1 MQPIHTARL
10 ILRPFVAGDLAALTA
25 MHQHPDVYRWLGD
38 GHAPTAAATAA
49 RLEYYRQ
56 PLDLVAKT
64 KETRQELA
72 RLRSPHDDPARL
84 LGTILLKPVPL
95 SQGEYG
101 ATEYEIGWHLHPA
114 HWGNGYATEA
124 AQAMLLRARM
134 AKLRQVVAVT
144 YPDNWRSQ
152 AVMQRLGMTKS
163 GMTRRY
169 YDTDT
174 LLFTLQLSQ
183 S

>member
-1 MQPIHTARL
+1 MPAPAA
-10 ILRPFVAGDLAALTA
+10 ILAIT
-25 MHQHPDVYRWLGD
+25 
-38 GHAPTAAATAA
+38 
-49 RLEYYRQ
+49 
-56 PLDLVAKT
+56 
-64 KETRQELA
+64 
-72 RLRSPHDDPARL
+72 PHDDPARL

>member
-1 MQPIHTARL
+1 
-10 ILRPFVAGDLAALTA
+10 
-25 MHQHPDVYRWLGD
+25 
-38 GHAPTAAATAA
+38 
-49 RLEYYRQ
+49 
-56 PLDLVAKT
+56 
-64 KETRQELA
+64 
-72 RLRSPHDDPARL
+72 
-84 LGTILLKPVPL
+84 
-95 SQGEYG
+95 
-101 ATEYEIGWHLHPA
+101 
-114 HWGNGYATEA
+114 
-124 AQAMLLRARM
+124 MLLRARM

>member
-1 MQPIHTARL
+1 MQPIRTARL
-10 ILRPFVAGDLAALTA
+10 ILRPFGAGDLAALTA

-56 PLDLVAKT
+56 PLPAPAAI
-64 KETRQELA
+64 LA
-72 RLRSPHDDPARL
+72 ITPHDDPARL